1 MTTCHVGGP
10 HFFEDFPWSMASDK
24 KRDTTTTSIRSKDNW
39 IDTMSETMEIEE
51 IATTTT
57 VEPAPM
63 KEESTSTPAWQ
74 ERLADAEEILSL
86 AASENLRP
94 TARMHLEALGKKLQK
109 ESAALQRVAGVA
121 PIPGVPVTR
130 EASETAITTVPE
142 ATPTIRP
149 AVTVILPTS
158 VKYAPI
164 DRFAFDAGGYNAP
177 FVTLYIEMEGIGSG
191 VPKDQI
197 SCQFTKTSFDLVI
210 HDFQGKSYRLYKDCL
225 EKDIVPEQ
233 SKYLVKADK
242 IVIKLAKTKSEY
254 GGSYEYWTKLTDPKK
269 NTKTAANKKEDPSA
283 SIMDMM
289 KQMYDEGDDN
299 MKKMIGE
306 TMMKQRNGELGKKG
320 PGGGLAGMDDM
331 DDF

>member
-1 MTTCHVGGP
+1 
-10 HFFEDFPWSMASDK
+10 
-24 KRDTTTTSIRSKDNW
+24 
-39 IDTMSETMEIEE
+39 MSETMEVEE
-51 IATTTT
+51 ISTTTT
-57 VEPAPM
+57 VENAPMMEDAASLSPAP
-63 KEESTSTPAWQ
+63 WQ

-86 AASENLRP
+86 AASEGLRP
-94 TARMHLEALGKKLQK
+94 TTRMHLEALGKKLQK
-109 ESAALQRVAGVA
+109 ETAALQRVVGVA
-121 PIPGVPVTR
+121 PIPGAPVAR
-130 EASETAITTVPE
+130 AASETAITTVPE
-142 ATPTIRP
+142 TAPTIRP

-158 VKYAPI
+158 VKYIPI

-177 FVTLYIEMEGIGSG
+177 FVTLYIEMTGIGSG

-197 SCQFTKTSFDLVI
+197 SCQFTKTSFDLII

-269 NTKTAANKKEDPSA
+269 NTKTATNKKDDPSA

-289 KQMYDEGDDN
+289 KQMYDDGDDN